1 MYLMNK
7 PCHIRVVFM
16 FAANWRCRLFDTKS
30 GQLIWPIH
38 ARGYEI
44 VEWDD
49 DVAVPRAD
57 LGAVFYRSELQDKY
71 LRKRGVIR
79 AKGEELNEYTP
90 MQDAVSLAR
99 RIADLYVIDPLIN
112 SPTDA
117 GILGFT
123 QKFGL
128 LIPGN
133 CMAVADFV
141 QTSKYLHIFARALD
155 RGEKNE
161 LRNIFNETIVPGMT
175 VRLVGSASGK
185 PTAMWNLE
193 VEPLNLIAAAWLQLA
208 MELTNGKPLKKCE
221 APGCL
226 EWFSYRSNKRFC
238 DNRCKLAFHR
248 SSK

>member
-1 MYLMNK
+1 M
-7 PCHIRVVFM
+7 
-16 FAANWRCRLFDTKS
+16 FDTNS
-30 GQLIWPIH
+30 GQLVWPVH
-38 ARGYEI
+38 EMGYEI

-49 DVAVPRAD
+49 DIAVPRAD
-57 LGAVFYRSELQDKY
+57 LGADFYRPAVQDRYLQ
-71 LRKRGVIR
+71 KRGIIR
-79 AKGEELNEYTP
+79 AKGEGFKEYIP

-99 RIADLYVIDPLIN
+99 RLADIYVIDPLVN
-112 SPTDA
+112 SPTDDL
-117 GILGFT
+117 ILEFT

-141 QTSKYLHIFARALD
+141 QTSKYLHIFAGALD
-155 RGEKNE
+155 RGEKLK
-161 LRNIFNETIVPGMT
+161 LREIFNERIVPGMT
-175 VRLVGSASGK
+175 VKLVGSASGK

-226 EWFSYRSNKRFC
+226 EWFAHRSNKRFC

-248 SSK
+248 AAK